1 MSRIIGIIHRVKKTA
16 KNEARPTMVCIAG
29 KKNVIVRLQDE
40 QAELDFILGC
50 FPTKWR
56 KARVRENLSRF
67 KPHHVRKNDD
77 GVVEVPDAYDGVK
90 EGDHIAFLLG
100 GSGDRMAAATF
111 RQSQKV
117 GAMVFRLPAYIMKMR
132 RDEKNDKSSDH
143 ELLAHLLA
151 TMPQHFYVM
160 TLRDRK
166 LIRLREAYFRRND
179 TMKAR
184 IACEQRLRQRFIG
197 GIYLSEE
204 GGFPEGSI
212 EDEFDK
218 LKASDTILVNVTRE
232 QKQAEREMQKAI
244 EQLPVWQLFESVD
257 GCGVRIAAGI
267 ISAVC
272 DVRRFERASQLRKFC
287 GVHVN
292 ADGTFPRRRAGQM
305 SNWHPDAR
313 QSLFLL
319 GDQCFKRPKTKWGKI
334 LRQNMRYYKKR
345 HPRVM
350 WEHIFELDGE
360 KLTFFTRKGKQVPD
374 RKIPEGAVKKGR
386 PLTRYNPMHIRRMA
400 IWRTLSQFVD
410 WLHGEW
416 WKLELANQEH
426 SIPSQVA

>member
-1 MSRIIGIIHRVKKTA
+1 MSRIIGIIHRVKRTA

-29 KKNVIVRLQDE
+29 KKRIVIRLQNE
-40 QAELDFILGC
+40 QDELDFILGC

-56 KARVRENLSRF
+56 LARTTENLHRF
-67 KPHHVRKNDD
+67 KPHHVRKNVD
-77 GVVEVPDAYDGVK
+77 GYVEVPNSYEGIK

-143 ELLAHLLA
+143 ELLAHLLS
-151 TMPQHFYVM
+151 TMPNIFYIM

-197 GIYLSEE
+197 SIYLSED
-204 GGFPEGSI
+204 GGFPQGSI
-212 EDEFDK
+212 EDDFDK
-218 LKASDTILVNVTRE
+218 LKASDVILVNVTRE
-232 QKQAEREMQKAI
+232 QKLAEREMQKAI
-244 EQLPVWQLFESVD
+244 EELPVWQLFESVA

-292 ADGTFPRRRAGQM
+292 ADGTFPRRRTGQM

-313 QSLFLL
+313 QSLFLF
-319 GDQCFKRPKTKWGKI
+319 GDQLFKRPNTTWGKI
-334 LRQNMRYYKKR
+334 LRDNIRYYKKR
-345 HPRVM
+345 HPRVV
-350 WEHIFELDGE
+350 WEHTFDLNGE
-360 KLTFFTRKGKQVPD
+360 KLTFFTAKGKEVSA
-374 RKIPEGAVKKGR
+374 RKLPEGAVKKGR
-386 PLTRYNPMHIRRMA
+386 PLTRYNPMHLRRMA

-410 WLHGEW
+410 WLHGQW
-416 WKLELANQEH
+416 WKLELNHQEH
-426 SIPSQVA
+426 STPSQVA